1 MFAIVL
7 QLDLSLLLLKVHSLE
22 TFLDSFSRLGKFML
36 FIQHPLLHQPPI
48 ELVQVFTSFV
58 EENANIGWKYCT
70 ILFPVPL

>member
-22 TFLDSFSRLGKFML
+22 TLGSFSRLCKFML
-36 FIQHPLLHQPPI
+36 FIQHPLLHQLPI

-58 EENANIGWKYCT
+58 EENANIGWKFCT
-70 ILFPVPL
+70 ILFPVLL